1 MVAVPL
7 TPLLPAP
14 IVDPQTGH
22 ATPAFIQVLN
32 LLVQRIGGEPEATIL
47 TNLGGAVSVDN
58 SVARFNGTTGES
70 IQDSG
75 VLIDDADKITAP
87 AGLDLTGL
95 LDMTGDLDVLGDIIL
110 TGVVDG
116 RDVAADGIKLDGVE
130 ALAEVNDV
138 ASVFGRVGTVGA
150 VRGDYRGGDITR
162 GLEVFETTVGQ
173 AALASAGTVILL
185 NAAAGEQWKVRELW
199 LSGAGTNFSGGGGDR
214 LLDIKEGTT
223 IYSTIPAATLQALA
237 AARWG
242 DAGLPFPATA
252 AHLTTATAVGADIVA
267 QYSGGTA
274 DYTAGSLTIVLVAER
289 VT

>member
-1 MVAVPL
+1 MVQVPL
-7 TPLLPAP
+7 ATVSRGP

-22 ATPAFIQVLN
+22 ASVEFTRVLN
-32 LLVQRIGGEPEATIL
+32 LLVARIGGEAEASIL
-47 TNLGGAVSVDN
+47 VSQGAGASTDN
-58 SVARFNGTTGES
+58 AVVRFDGADGDRFQN
-70 IQDSG
+70 SG
-75 VLIDDADKITAP
+75 VLIDDTDN
-87 AGLDLTGL
+87 LTIPG
-95 LDMTGDLDVLGDIIL
+95 T
-110 TGVVDG
+110 VDG
-116 RDVAADGIKLDGVE
+116 RDVSVDGLKLDGIE

-138 ASVFGRVGTVGA
+138 FSVFARVGAVVA

-173 AALASAGTVILL
+173 AALAGAGTVTLL

-223 IYSTIPAATLQALA
+223 IYSTVPAATLQALA

-242 DAGLPFPATA
+242 DTGMPFPATA
-252 AHLTTATAVGADIVA
+252 AHLTTATAAGADIVA
-267 QYSGGTA
+267 QYSGGAT
-274 DYTAGSLTIVLVAER
+274 DYTAGSLTIILIAER